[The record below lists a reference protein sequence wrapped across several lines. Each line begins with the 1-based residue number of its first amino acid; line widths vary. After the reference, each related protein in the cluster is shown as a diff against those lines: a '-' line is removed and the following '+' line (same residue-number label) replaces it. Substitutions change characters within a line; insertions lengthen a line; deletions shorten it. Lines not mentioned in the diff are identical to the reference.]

1 MIASAIIEEEKSA
14 ACLHLY
20 LTRSS
25 QAAHDGCAVL
35 DRGRFNLRVRLTQR
49 RRHVVRAD
57 G

>member
-49 RRHVVRAD
+49 HRHVVRAD